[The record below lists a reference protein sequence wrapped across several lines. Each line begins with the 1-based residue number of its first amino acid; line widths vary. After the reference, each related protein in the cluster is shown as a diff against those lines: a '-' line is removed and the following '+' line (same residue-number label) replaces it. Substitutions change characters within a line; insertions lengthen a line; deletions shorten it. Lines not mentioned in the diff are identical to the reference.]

1 MSGYGKIYESSD
13 WGVGVCENTIGWGS
27 SYKSIANC
35 TDASFSYPL
44 DSYPTN
50 GTDPTP
56 TITGDAGGTFTATPS
71 GLSLNASTGEITLST
86 STVNSYT
93 IRYTLPDST
102 FAEQSMQITAPPF
115 SSTRSFS
122 FDGVDSKFTIEPITL
137 SSSCSVSAWAK
148 RNTPTTKQE
157 FLFGAPSPASA
168 GYGVYFDRN
177 LNLYIKGITSG
188 LTIFNNS
195 AITTALSRTDWVNWV
210 FIVDSSSGN
219 TSVYVD
225 GVLAQS
231 ETTNNPLNR
240 INTIGGRGDG
250 AAGTQYIWN
259 GFIDEV
265 AIFSSALTSE
275 NISTIYGSGVPSDL
289 TSLNPTVWYRMGE

>member
-1 MSGYGKIYESSD
+1 M
-13 WGVGVCENTIGWGS
+13 
-27 SYKSIANC
+27 
-35 TDASFSYPL
+35 
-44 DSYPTN
+44 
-50 GTDPTP
+50 
-56 TITGDAGGTFTATPS
+56 
-71 GLSLNASTGEITLST
+71 
-86 STVNSYT
+86 
-93 IRYTLPDST
+93 
-102 FAEQSMQITAPPF
+102 
-115 SSTRSFS
+115 
-122 FDGVDSKFTIEPITL
+122 
-137 SSSCSVSAWAK
+137 
-148 RNTPTTKQE
+148 
-157 FLFGAPSPASA
+157 
-168 GYGVYFDRN
+168 
-177 LNLYIKGITSG
+177 YIKGITSG